1 MKLVVAS
8 AFANYA
14 KGDEITDK
22 ETIQT
27 ILASEDV
34 VHVVKVATAD
44 VEAEPEKQITR
55 KK

>member
-8 AFANYA
+8 AFAGYA
-14 KGDEITDK
+14 KGDEITDPD
-22 ETIQT
+22 TIQT

-34 VHVVKVATAD
+34 VHVVKVATTD
-44 VEAEPEKQITR
+44 VGAEPEKQTPR